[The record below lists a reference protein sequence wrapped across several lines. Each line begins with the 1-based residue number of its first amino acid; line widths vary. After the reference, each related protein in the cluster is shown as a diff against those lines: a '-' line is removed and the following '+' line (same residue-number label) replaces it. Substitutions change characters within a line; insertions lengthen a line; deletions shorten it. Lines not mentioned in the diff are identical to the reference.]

1 MKFGKRI
8 EELKKINKDRI
19 MLARCGV
26 FVIAIGEDAKFLTQI
41 FGFKLTCFKSGICKI
56 GIPVTYTIKYLKMIE
71 DKGYSYILYDYNKD
85 TKDIEEKYKYDRIV
99 HTFYVE
105 NFLKPYFLPQFIQTS
120 YACIQKRGMHKAC
133 IDVQKA
139 MKHCRKIWDEYYIL
153 KMDISKFFQN
163 IDKDILIK
171 ILKRKIKDKDLM
183 WLTKEIIYSNEG
195 KKNLPIG
202 NYTSQMFANIYL
214 NEIDQYIKHKLK
226 IKFYFRYM
234 DDSILFVK
242 TKLEAKETLE
252 KIKVFLKEKL
262 ELELNKK
269 TQIFKNKQGVNF
281 CGYKINEYR
290 LKIRDKG
297 KRKLKKKIKKLK
309 YEIKIGKITSKE
321 AHKYLAGH
329 LGYIKIA
336 NTYNLEN
343 KLFYKE

>member
-1 MKFGKRI
+1 MAKWIRN
-8 EELKKINKDRI
+8 EYYKKLTYENLFKAHL
-19 MLARCGV
+19 LARRGKNCREE
-26 FVIAIGEDAKFLTQI
+26 IIKFNLKQEEYIIYLLEQLKNKTYKH
-41 FGFKLTCFKSGICKI
+41 GG
-56 GIPVTYTIKYLKMIE
+56 YTIFYITEPKLRKIE
-71 DKGYSYILYDYNKD
+71 RSRYI
-85 TKDIEEKYKYDRIV
+85 DRIV

-234 DDSILFVK
+234 DDCILFVK
-242 TKLEAKETLE
+242 TKLEAKEALE